1 MKKINSVLAF
11 MVGLFLVTGLLAQA
25 QDTILIKNGKI
36 MPVVGNPIANGSLLI
51 QKGKI
56 VKIGTDISAPA
67 DAKIID
73 AQGMYVY
80 PGMVA
85 PLTAVGVTGYP
96 GAGSDTDEVG
106 VSTPHMD
113 VYDALNPEDD
123 CIDVTRIDGVTTVM
137 TVAGTRK
144 VINGKTVILNLEGS
158 LAENMVMKR
167 YAAQIFNMGAK
178 TQGKYPSTFMGVNTL
193 IRDKLNQAQ
202 LYVEKQKKAQQ
213 KDKKK
218 KDQAEDNQ
226 EKRNL
231 EMEALAPVVMGKVP
245 ALFMTSDE
253 VQIRNALEIIKE
265 YKLKGIIYARDGIL
279 KYVMRLAKEKIPVI
293 WGGTTT
299 IPQRWEPF
307 DLNYHAAAGLAAH
320 GVLFAF
326 NESGRG
332 PGSRNVRRQPVPAS
346 LSVAYGLSEEEAIKA
361 ITINPAKILGI
372 DDQVGS
378 LEEGKIAN
386 VIICSKSLIQ
396 LSSRIHTV
404 IIKGKIIPM
413 TSFQTR
419 LRDMYKKVVQ
429 ERIQKQKK

>member
-1 MKKINSVLAF
+1 MRKINAVFCFL
-11 MVGLFLVTGLLAQA
+11 VCLFLTTLLVQA

-36 MPVVGNPIANGSLLI
+36 IPVVGDPISNGSVLI

-56 VKIGTDISAPA
+56 VKIGVNISAPA
-67 DAKIID
+67 DAKVID
-73 AQGMYVY
+73 AKGMYVY

-96 GAGSDTDEVG
+96 GAGSDTDEIG

-113 VYDALNPEDD
+113 VYDALNPEDE
-123 CIDVTRIDGVTTVM
+123 CIEVTRIDGVTTVM

-144 VINGKTVILNLEGS
+144 VINGNAVVLNLEGN
-158 LAENMVMKR
+158 LAEDMVMKR
-167 YAAQIFNMGAK
+167 YAVQIFNMGAK
-178 TQGKYPSTFMGVNTL
+178 TQGKYPSTFMGVNSL

-202 LYVEKQKKAQQ
+202 TYVEKQEKSQQ
-213 KDKKK
+213 QGEKK
-218 KDQAEDNQ
+218 KDQKEDIP

-245 ALFMTSDE
+245 ALFITSDE

-265 YKLKGIIYARDGIL
+265 YKLKGILFASVGVL
-279 KYVMRLAKEKIPVI
+279 KYVQILAAEKIPVI
-293 WGGTTT
+293 WGGTNT

-307 DLNYHAAAGLAAH
+307 DLNYHTAAGLAAH

-326 NESGRG
+326 NESNRG

-346 LSVAYGLSEEEAIKA
+346 LSVAYGLSEEDAIKA

-378 LEEGKIAN
+378 LEPGKIAN

-396 LSSRIHTV
+396 LSSKIHTV

-413 TSFQTR
+413 TSVQTR
-419 LRDMYKKVVQ
+419 LRDKYNKVVR
-429 ERIQKQKK
+429 ERIQKK